1 MPLIEVTLTE
11 GRDPERLRELIRS
24 VHEAVRTSLDTP
36 AESIRVIVREVPPAL
51 WSAGGTT
58 LAEQRGL
65 ERPAADRGPDTA
77 HRAAPDSEHSP
88 EGN

>member
-11 GRDPERLRELIRS
+11 GRDPARLRELMRS
-24 VHEAVRTSLDTP
+24 VHEAVETSLDAP
-36 AESIRVIVREVPPAL
+36 ARSIRVIVREVPPTL

-65 ERPAADRGPDTA
+65 DRSDTEHAADGVGVG
-77 HRAAPDSEHSP
+77 APAP

>member
-11 GRDPERLRELIRS
+11 GRDPARLRELMRS
-24 VHEAVRTSLDTP
+24 VHAAVETSLDAP
-36 AESIRVIVREVPPAL
+36 AQSIRVIVREVPPAL

-65 ERPAADRGPDTA
+65 DRPATGRTADAVGTG
-77 HRAAPDSEHSP
+77 RAP